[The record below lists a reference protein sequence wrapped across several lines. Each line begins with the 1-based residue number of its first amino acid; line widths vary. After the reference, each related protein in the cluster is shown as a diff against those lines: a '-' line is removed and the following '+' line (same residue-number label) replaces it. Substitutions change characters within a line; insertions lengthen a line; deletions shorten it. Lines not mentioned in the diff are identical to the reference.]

1 MQPHWLLSI
10 SWQQVVKLRSEQGR
24 RRKRRDKG
32 KEEVD
37 KDEEKKGRSGR
48 KKEWQNWEKQRKEE
62 ERKCPQAQSV
72 LSQSSPFPQVGEGPI
87 EPCVGLGLHLP
98 QAQNKEDTCL
108 FPSRGIRGTERCFY
122 FVFSSNPVHGH
133 NRPKTFYVQELL
145 QCMAHVAWLVIVLR
159 GGQNPVGGGSWPANE
174 LD

>member
-1 MQPHWLLSI
+1 MKKRKEE
-10 SWQQVVKLRSEQGR
+10 VGGR
-24 RRKRRDKG
+24 RNGRIGRNRERKRR
-32 KEEVD
+32 ENAPRHS
-37 KDEEKKGRSGR
+37 RSF
-48 KKEWQNWEKQRKEE
+48 
-62 ERKCPQAQSV
+62 
-72 LSQSSPFPQVGEGPI
+72 LSLHPSPQVGEGPI